1 MKEGEIVKNFFAC
14 TFIIANKMKA
24 HGEKMSQT
32 IINEKVL
39 RFITLKFDY
48 VACSIEESNDL
59 NTLTVDEL

>member
-1 MKEGEIVKNFFAC
+1 
-14 TFIIANKMKA
+14 MKA

-32 IINEKVL
+32 IINEKFL
-39 RFITLKFDY
+39 RFMTLKFDY